1 MAHVLRLI
9 GVLLWVAAGG
19 ASAAVPLQ
27 PAGGRWTTANLQGVP
42 LIVSPTFTGPADGA
56 SGQSACGVISGTFT
70 YTDGPSQGSIY
81 WSAGAGACVVGGYG
95 PLAVE
100 SVPAQCPA
108 NSTPAGSA
116 CQCSSGFVEGTG
128 SDLGKCVPVPPAAC
142 PTAGLAS
149 EDVTWTSSSS
159 EATYNFCENGAGSCG
174 MYARPSICFRTGS
187 GVYECSGTSY
197 FTGSRPASCSGSGST
212 PEAPAP
218 NKPPPAPCPAGQQPG
233 TVNGVTLCAPVGTD
247 KPSEAPAPGNGS
259 SEVKK
264 PDGSAVQTTQSGTTS
279 CSGGTCTTTTTN
291 NTVIINKPGDTSCP
305 SGTTQGTTTK
315 DGQTVTTC
323 TSSSTSS
330 SSQSQTG
337 YCKGSGAGTAQC
349 GGEGSGS
356 SFGGNCAAG
365 FKAVSEDAVLN
376 AMAEEQW
383 RRNCQFFDKVPEDTE
398 ESLAY
403 ADMKAKGKAGVDQTN
418 DLPAGSKREIT
429 IGPGDFDSSNA
440 LGGAACITDRTI
452 VVMGR
457 SISLPFSQLCV
468 WLGYM
473 GTVLLACSYLVAA
486 RIVMGAK

>member
-1 MAHVLRLI
+1 M
-9 GVLLWVAAGG
+9 
-19 ASAAVPLQ
+19 
-27 PAGGRWTTANLQGVP
+27 
-42 LIVSPTFTGPADGA
+42 
-56 SGQSACGVISGTFT
+56 
-70 YTDGPSQGSIY
+70 
-81 WSAGAGACVVGGYG
+81 
-95 PLAVE
+95 
-100 SVPAQCPA
+100 
-108 NSTPAGSA
+108 
-116 CQCSSGFVEGTG
+116 
-128 SDLGKCVPVPPAAC
+128 
-142 PTAGLAS
+142 
-149 EDVTWTSSSS
+149 
-159 EATYNFCENGAGSCG
+159 
-174 MYARPSICFRTGS
+174 
-187 GVYECSGTSY
+187 
-197 FTGSRPASCSGSGST
+197 
-212 PEAPAP
+212 
-218 NKPPPAPCPAGQQPG
+218 
-233 TVNGVTLCAPVGTD
+233 
-247 KPSEAPAPGNGS
+247 
-259 SEVKK
+259 
-264 PDGSAVQTTQSGTTS
+264 QTTQSGTTS

-291 NTVIINKPGDTSCP
+291 NTTIINKPGDTSCP

-323 TSSSTSS
+323 SSSSTST

-337 YCKGSGAGTAQC
+337 YCKGSGAGSAQC

-418 DLPAGSKREIT
+418 DLPAASKREIS

-457 SISLPFSQLCV
+457 SVSLPFSQLCV